1 MRTFDKW
8 LDEGWSLGR
17 IVYSAASAVV
27 LIVAVAGYARHPH
40 HLSAAWWVALG
51 IAAFAI
57 WSFLEMVRWRI
68 RHNRLQQ
75 RFQHL
80 TDTVAPPA
88 APETSQR
95 PALQTSR
102 GSDVSENISKIPAAT
117 SEPRVMCPLSP
128 MELTRLF
135 SRGETQ
141 LQGESLVAQ
150 YKDHWRQVSA
160 TVEQVIQQNDYVISV
175 SGKDSDSD
183 QVTVTFFFKPDQW
196 VARLQGLMRGDPV
209 SAIGQV
215 DLVDKSHVIFNRC
228 ELV

>member
-1 MRTFDKW
+1 M
-8 LDEGWSLGR
+8 DEGWSLGR
-17 IVYSAASAVV
+17 IVYSGASAVV

-51 IAAFAI
+51 MTAIAFWAV
-57 WSFLEMVRWRI
+57 LEAVRWRV

-75 RFQHL
+75 RLQRL

-88 APETSQR
+88 IPETSQP
-95 PALQTSR
+95 PALQTSQ
-102 GSDVSENISKIPAAT
+102 GVCVPEETGESPTAT
-117 SEPRVMCPLSP
+117 PEPRVMCPLSP

-150 YKDHWRQVSA
+150 YKEQWRQVSA
-160 TVEQVIQQNDYVISV
+160 TVEEAIRQNDYVISV
-175 SGKDSDSD
+175 SGKDSD
-183 QVTVTFFFKPDQW
+183 QVTVTFLFKPDQW
-196 VARLQGLMRGDPV
+196 AGRLKGLMRGDPV
-209 SAIGQV
+209 SATGQV
-215 DLVDKSHVIFNRC
+215 VDVAQSQVIFNHC

>member
-1 MRTFDKW
+1 MRTVERW
-8 LDEGWSLGR
+8 LDEGWSPWR
-17 IVYSAASAVV
+17 IGYGAVNLV
-27 LIVAVAGYARHPH
+27 ALSVAVAGYVTHPH
-40 HLSAAWWVALG
+40 HPGAVWWLLAAVAVVAVWSLG
-51 IAAFAI
+51 
-57 WSFLEMVRWRI
+57 EMARWRI

-75 RFQHL
+75 RIQRL

-88 APETSQR
+88 VTAASQSSAWR
-95 PALQTSR
+95 ASQGIPGDPGEILTAA
-102 GSDVSENISKIPAAT
+102 SER
-117 SEPRVMCPLSP
+117 RVMCPLSP

-150 YKDHWRQVSA
+150 YKEQWRRVSA
-160 TVEQVIQQNDYVISV
+160 TVEEVIRQNEYVISV
-175 SGKDSDSD
+175 SGKDSE

-196 VARLQGLMRGDPV
+196 AVRLKGLMRGDPV

-215 DLVDKSHVIFNRC
+215 DLVDQSHVIFNHC